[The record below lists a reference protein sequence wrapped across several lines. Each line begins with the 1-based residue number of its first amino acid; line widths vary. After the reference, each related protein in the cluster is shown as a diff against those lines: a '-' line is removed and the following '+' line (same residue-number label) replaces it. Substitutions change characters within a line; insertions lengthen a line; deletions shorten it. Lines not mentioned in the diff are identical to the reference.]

1 MESNAKQNLIK
12 NVSYG
17 FVANM
22 ISMVLGALSV
32 LIIPKYIGVS
42 DFGYYQLYLF
52 YTGYV
57 TITALGHPDGNYLKI
72 GGQKF
77 SDLDYQSQCTV
88 LADVCLSDC
97 SLFYS
102 WSGCVYS

>member
-42 DFGYYQLYLF
+42 DFGYYSCISF
-52 YTGYV
+52 T
-57 TITALGHPDGNYLKI
+57 
-72 GGQKF
+72 
-77 SDLDYQSQCTV
+77 
-88 LADVCLSDC
+88 LAM
-97 SLFYS
+97 
-102 WSGCVYS
+102 

>member
-77 SDLDYQSQCTV
+77 SDLDYQS
-88 LADVCLSDC
+88 
-97 SLFYS
+97 
-102 WSGCVYS
+102 